1 MERITFIPG
10 SSVRL
15 FDQSHIV
22 SAIRDN
28 NWVELITDDGKIT
41 KTLELSTLFGHYQS
55 GGLKPGPKRR
65 SSKVPTSQTA
75 IRHITHAAADHSNAT
90 KLQAQ
95 LMREVL
101 RAINNE
107 QCPIKDDSES
117 FRRTVA
123 AVANKLNVK
132 PPKARTV
139 QRWVRRL
146 IYSVGARPL
155 IPRFA
160 NRGGKGKS
168 RCSPEVQDMMDEV
181 IFNGY
186 MTTERLSVA
195 RCYMDLCAK
204 IAVANQARPSTDLL
218 KTPSS
223 NAFKRRIERQ
233 PAFDLYAARNGLDAA
248 KKKFR
253 STGHNVE
260 NWKFMEC
267 VEVDHTVLDVVGI
280 YLERGLDLGPPRITD
295 FIEWVTRACVGFTIG
310 FEGTSTQTVLECLHH
325 SVTQK
330 VDIRQLYP
338 MVQGYWNCWGFPR
351 YLKLD
356 NGPEFHSETFVMS
369 TSEMGV
375 GLIYCPRKKA
385 WFKGRVE
392 RMIKRLNAEIMDSL
406 PGATLTQL
414 YNRVTERDPSSW
426 AVVDLESLRQIM
438 HIWVIDV
445 YHQTKH
451 KGTNRQPG
459 PHWDACF
466 DLAQVTLPA
475 DLGLLEILCT
485 ELTTRTIFHYGIEI
499 CGERTFNNSELQA
512 LRRRQQFG
520 EYVKVKV
527 RYRPSKLDRIWVFD
541 ADSEEW
547 LEVLNSNPATKD
559 LGEFQLKMLHKMQR
573 EAISAGEQISILTA
587 RQRMRKLVESL
598 NTAKSQ
604 RARKKALKLLGFT
617 NNLDALSATGAA
629 DPEPQ
634 SDLENDE
641 VAQNGEPSAP
651 PNGATKRKRGRA
663 AKTSDLPPVDMYSGE
678 MPTYPAFD
686 PQSQATTGA
695 AA

>member
-1 MERITFIPG
+1 
-10 SSVRL
+10 
-15 FDQSHIV
+15 
-22 SAIRDN
+22 
-28 NWVELITDDGKIT
+28 
-41 KTLELSTLFGHYQS
+41 
-55 GGLKPGPKRR
+55 
-65 SSKVPTSQTA
+65 
-75 IRHITHAAADHSNAT
+75 
-90 KLQAQ
+90 
-95 LMREVL
+95 
-101 RAINNE
+101 
-107 QCPIKDDSES
+107 
-117 FRRTVA
+117 
-123 AVANKLNVK
+123 
-132 PPKARTV
+132 
-139 QRWVRRL
+139 
-146 IYSVGARPL
+146 
-155 IPRFA
+155 
-160 NRGGKGKS
+160 
-168 RCSPEVQDMMDEV
+168 MDEV
-181 IFNGY
+181 IFNDY
-186 MTTERLSVA
+186 MTTERLPVA

-218 KTPSS
+218 KSPSI
-223 NAFKRRIERQ
+223 NAFRRRIQRQ
-233 PAFDLYAARNGLDAA
+233 PAFDMYAARNGLGAA

-253 STGHNVE
+253 STGRNAE

-267 VEVDHTVLDVVGI
+267 FEADHTIVDAMVVDLETGLVLG
-280 YLERGLDLGPPRITD
+280 RPRITI

-310 FEGTSTQTVLECLHH
+310 FEGTSTQTVLECLHNA
-325 SVTQK
+325 VTQK
-330 VDIRQLYP
+330 LGIKQRYP
-338 MVQGYWNCWGFPR
+338 LVQGNWNCWGFPR

-356 NGPEFHSETFVMS
+356 NGPEFHSETFVGS
-369 TSEMGV
+369 ASEMGID
-375 GLIYCPRKKA
+375 LIYCPRKKA

-392 RMIKRLNAEIMDSL
+392 RAIKRLNAEIMDAL

-414 YNRVTERDPSSW
+414 YNRVTERDPSSC
-426 AVVDLESLRQIM
+426 AVIDLQSLRHIM

-541 ADSEEW
+541 ADNQEW
-547 LEVLNSNPATKD
+547 LEVLNSNPATND

-573 EAISAGEQISILTA
+573 EAISAGEQIDILTA

-634 SDLENDE
+634 SDLENEE
-641 VAQNGEPSAP
+641 VAQNSETSAP
-651 PNGATKRKRGRA
+651 PNGATKPKRGRA
-663 AKTSDLPPVDMYSGE
+663 AKTPDLPPVELYSGV
-678 MPTYPAFD
+678 MPTFPAFD
-686 PQSQATTGA
+686 PQSQAAMGGA
-695 AA
+695 A